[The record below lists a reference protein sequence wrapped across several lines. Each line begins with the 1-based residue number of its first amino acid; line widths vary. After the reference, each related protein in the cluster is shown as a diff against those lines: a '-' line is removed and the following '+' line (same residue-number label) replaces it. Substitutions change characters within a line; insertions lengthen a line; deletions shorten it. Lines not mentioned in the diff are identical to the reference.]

1 MRIAVLDPALV
12 PIVALVLAVIA
23 IPAPLLANE
32 APPAPA
38 NWRETKCAMYTD
50 IRAEV
55 LKSIP
60 REDIGADFI
69 KAEEDYISGGCR
81 GRAYACPKTET
92 QLQYANAVSLRV
104 MSGGLSGTFLPYGC
118 PGGPKTPAPQ

>member
-1 MRIAVLDPALV
+1 MRIADLAPAIAPGLM
-12 PIVALVLAVIA
+12 AVIISVA
-23 IPAPLLANE
+23 ATATLQANE

-69 KAEEDYISGGCR
+69 KAEENYIAGGCR

-92 QLQYANAVSLRV
+92 QLRYANAVSLRV

-118 PGGPKTPAPQ
+118 PGGPKTPAAQ